1 MSIFNPEKL
10 VHNLIASL
18 GVKPEEFVAFIQ
30 LARDEFIGIR
40 NDRQAFRPAS
50 AKAYQDVV
58 ARLDRI
64 EAKINLL
71 LMRQDSS
78 EFRDKHPAAIDID
91 GDHIHVRT
99 DLISSD

>member
-50 AKAYQDVV
+50 AKAYQDIV
-58 ARLDRI
+58 ARLDRLENLMI
-64 EAKINLL
+64 ELKDLQRAWIIALTPEHESLINE
-71 LMRQDSS
+71 RN
-78 EFRDKHPAAIDID
+78 
-91 GDHIHVRT
+91 
-99 DLISSD
+99 DLNRN